1 MKETGRE
8 RQTERGRHIET
19 VRATGPA
26 RYTEFKI
33 EREKCSYKKP
43 CWGP

>member
-19 VRATGPA
+19 VRETGPA
-26 RYTEFKI
+26 RKTEIDI
-33 EREKCSYKKP
+33 EREIFSYKKP
-43 CWGP
+43 